1 MEVEDKGEDEEGG
14 VDGRGWKEAEF
25 KCTGRLEIEPN

>member
-14 VDGRGWKEAEF
+14 GDGRGWK
-25 KCTGRLEIEPN
+25 GGRIQVHWRLEIEPN